1 MVKIKA
7 KVDNLTVGDRVTGL
21 RTLARGEV
29 ADCSEDRARH
39 LASLG
44 QAEIVEGP
52 GPEGERAF
60 AQQSKG
66 GEKAETMV
74 RRGPGVPPVE
84 HQVKKG

>member
-1 MVKIKA
+1 VVKIKA

-29 ADCSEDRARH
+29 ADCSEDRARY

-52 GPEGERAF
+52 GPEGERA
-60 AQQSKG
+60 AALQTK